1 MAEANRRQAVDPK
14 VYQRKT
20 EYVEDVDYGAEISKI
35 TEPIGLELAN
45 REAQKDKIQKD
56 YESVEEQLQN
66 FEFDTES
73 DNSSL
78 VLDLVNK
85 AKAANYENNQL
96 VINGKIPP
104 IDGQKRQARI
114 SNQMKEAGKANKTW
128 NENLEKKSK
137 RATDLISAPSEIAAT
152 SAINQF
158 SNTKGLQSY
167 VDDTGNIWTYR
178 ADTRKEIE
186 DPNNP
191 GQMIKNP
198 DFNKTPDFKTQPGK
212 FIAYSRI
219 NEQMQY
225 ESNRANFDVGA
236 IIGAKNKELGKFVTS
251 MGLETTVDGATG
263 RSVLTKKSLA
273 AINSNSD
280 LKKLWD
286 TYKENTSNTLTYDN
300 EAVANILALNEGYQ
314 IVLSQEDFDEL
325 KKTDPELR
333 DDQMIL
339 MNTLESPPTFTFK
352 GGQDVATNA
361 AKDVVK
367 NQIDVDM
374 GFVEERSSTQFPPQP
389 SAATNQKDK
398 DDQKLIGF
406 LDDVNAIVSDD
417 EETFRATANDRIVS
431 LNKGKTEKSELIDS
445 IIRDDAKITITYQD
459 GKKSYVNRVDDKDD
473 PIAAEKVSKDLWR
486 YLTDE
491 DDDSFKYASDIYSDE
506 DGGGFRDSS
515 RDMTGDEKISFI
527 ANQRAVEKLKK
538 DGIKPGTPNYEKA
551 LAKEVIDLSE
561 NISEDDKKLIT
572 KRVIAHKKGERY
584 SALAPLSKIKTS
596 DSGIVTEYTEENP
609 KGIQSTGTKLIRDTI
624 GDRIDGLGGASV
636 GGDDYAEI
644 QETSSKVL
652 NAYLPKE
659 IEGGAQLIFSKE
671 DYTPPTGANIPEG
684 YTVVDGKIDGLE
696 ESIVIEYFDQFGE
709 KQFFIADS
717 VEVGYLLT
725 RGGTTPDQL
734 NKILHTAAQD
744 IVDKENVRRTT
755 RNQKGVSKSRKK
767 FN

>member
-236 IIGAKNKELGKFVTS
+236 IIGAKNKELGKFITS
-251 MGLETTVDGATG
+251 MGLTTTVDGVTG
-263 RSVLTKKSLA
+263 RSVLTKEALS
-273 AINSNSD
+273 AINSEPK

-374 GFVEERSSTQFPPQP
+374 GFVEKQSSTQFPPADGTKGVKEKEDRAVSFDIAYDVTSGGKS
-389 SAATNQKDK
+389 SAAAIETIKANNDTVSNIYSDPTSDEFVIQFTDGSRKKIKKSEKEIIKDGKKKIVYDAKATAENLMAAVTPGGDVVSARQAREEYTGDDKPFSDDFNTDK
-398 DDQKLIGF
+398 DERPASNSGTGF
-406 LDDVNAIVSDD
+406 MNTTTTVNGKIVPVTIADA
-417 EETFRATANDRIVS
+417 F
-431 LNKGKTEKSELIDS
+431 
-445 IIRDDAKITITYQD
+445 AKITNIDNDSAGAYDILFKGLALEEGTENLLSNISVAPTSRGTGTDDVLTVSGLPPEVMALIDRNHPSLKGDVD
-459 GKKSYVNRVDDKDD
+459 GQKGEDFIEIDLENLDNSGNDSGLKYIIDK
-473 PIAAEKVSKDLWR
+473 ILQ
-486 YLTDE
+486 
-491 DDDSFKYASDIYSDE
+491 AS
-506 DGGGFRDSS
+506 
-515 RDMTGDEKISFI
+515 
-527 ANQRAVEKLKK
+527 ANQYN
-538 DGIKPGTPNYEKA
+538 GITPN
-551 LAKEVIDLSE
+551 
-561 NISEDDKKLIT
+561 
-572 KRVIAHKKGERY
+572 
-584 SALAPLSKIKTS
+584 
-596 DSGIVTEYTEENP
+596 SG
-609 KGIQSTGTKLIRDTI
+609 GTGT
-624 GDRIDGLGGASV
+624 GV
-636 GGDDYAEI
+636 GGKY
-644 QETSSKVL
+644 
-652 NAYLPKE
+652 N
-659 IEGGAQLIFSKE
+659 
-671 DYTPPTGANIPEG
+671 
-684 YTVVDGKIDGLE
+684 
-696 ESIVIEYFDQFGE
+696 
-709 KQFFIADS
+709 
-717 VEVGYLLT
+717 
-725 RGGTTPDQL
+725 
-734 NKILHTAAQD
+734 NK
-744 IVDKENVRRTT
+744 K
-755 RNQKGVSKSRKK
+755 
-767 FN
+767 